1 MNLRWTNAGRA
12 ALADAANVGTA
23 ALRLTHFAIGD
34 GQGPGGAGDDGR
46 AALRSERHR
55 AGVSGTAAADGRI
68 AFRADF
74 APDASYG
81 ISEAGVFGTAGDPAG
96 PLALYLYWTDGGTL
110 AGQAADGTALAVA
123 SVIEFQAAAADVA
136 VTVGGTIEFG
146 DPPEEAT
153 EGAFGLTR
161 YATDTETDSNSRVRS
176 VTPGGL
182 RARLG
187 ALLARLIGAA
197 ATESTVYQL
206 RGDANGNLFVEERT
220 QDAMTS
226 AGITANSAAIVDLQQ
241 ATRSATTG
249 RSGIVELATRTETET
264 GTDGTRAVTP
274 EGLQDGLSKL
284 VGGLKDV
291 APTAGEKIILEGVA
305 GGGVK
310 AVRAPFDVLR
320 FELGGSVDP
329 SGTAHWVSING
340 MNSWTVPRD
349 GTYWLAGAVTLGGAG
364 GSGVSMTIRRTRA
377 GAQSNLV
384 DRESPFEDGT
394 ENFSPA
400 AAFWSGDLEEDDEI
414 AVLLKKFSGVFV
426 EDLRLVHKFFAAGAA

>member
-1 MNLRWTNAGRA
+1 MNLRWTDAGRA

-74 APDASYG
+74 TPDASYG

-96 PLALYLYWTDGGTL
+96 PLTLFLYWSDGGTV

-161 YATDTETDSNSRVRS
+161 YASEAEARAGNSAVRS
-176 VTPGGL
+176 VTPRSL
-182 RARLG
+182 
-187 ALLARLIGAA
+187 AA
-197 ATESTVYQL
+197 AAGSTIAGLVAGAVGDGTIYEL
-206 RGDANGNLFVEERT
+206 RGDANGNLAVEERT

-226 AGITANSAAIVDLQQ
+226 AGIMANNAAIVDLRQ

-249 RSGIVELATRTETET
+249 RSGVVELATTAETET

-274 EGLQDGLSKL
+274 DGLKDGLSKL
-284 VGGLKDV
+284 VGGLKDI
-291 APTAGEKIILEGVA
+291 APVAGERIILEGVA

-310 AVRAPFDVLR
+310 AVPAPFELHYEAAAGSLR
-320 FELGGSVDP
+320 PVPLSRYPRRAVSGGRSVRVDDY
-329 SGTAHWVSING
+329 
-340 MNSWTVPRD
+340 RD
-349 GTYWLAGAVTLGGAG
+349 GRALHFGRGG
-364 GSGVSMTIRRTRA
+364 
-377 GAQSNLV
+377 Q
-384 DRESPFEDGT
+384 DQY
-394 ENFSPA
+394 
-400 AAFWSGDLEEDDEI
+400 
-414 AVLLKKFSGVFV
+414 
-426 EDLRLVHKFFAAGAA
+426 

>member
-55 AGVSGTAAADGRI
+55 AGVTGTAAADGRI

-96 PLALYLYWTDGGTL
+96 PLALYLYWTDGGAL
-110 AGQAADGTALAVA
+110 AGHAADGTALAVA

-146 DPPEEAT
+146 EPPEEAT
-153 EGAFGLTR
+153 EDAFGLTR
-161 YATDTETDSNSRVRS
+161 YASETETDSNSRVRS

-197 ATESTVYQL
+197 ATENTVYQL
-206 RGDANGNLFVEERT
+206 TGDANGNLTVEERT

-226 AGITANSAAIVDLQQ
+226 AGIMANSAAIVTLTDR
-241 ATRSATTG
+241 TRDATTG
-249 RSGIVELATRTETET
+249 RAGIVELATQAETET

-274 EGLQDGLSKL
+274 DGLKDGLSKL
-284 VGGLKDV
+284 IGGLKDA
-291 APTAGEKIILEGVA
+291 APVAGERIILEGVA

-310 AVRAPFDVLR
+310 AVPSPFELHYEAASFQIPEWSNIQNVPFDR
-320 FELGGSVDP
+320 AGGPGRLDI
-329 SGTAHWVSING
+329 SING
-340 MNSWTVPRD
+340 ETEWEIPA
-349 GTYWLAGAVTLGGAG
+349 AGDHLISFSVATGSNLSATIERAPAG
-364 GSGVSMTIRRTRA
+364 GSFGRPGWRVSVR
-377 GAQSNLV
+377 L
-384 DRESPFEDGT
+384 PGT
-394 ENFSPA
+394 EP
-400 AAFWSGDLEEDDEI
+400 L
-414 AVLLKKFSGVFV
+414 
-426 EDLRLVHKFFAAGAA
+426 